1 MKNKTVFERLT
12 PKEKAALKKIDPS
25 YDFWAAVGWQDPDNF
40 ATLAI
45 TVTEHADLFPEI
57 EAYAVKPSDTNF
69 RDIQKLCWVQ
79 YRTFGPLN
87 ASVNSKAD
95 YVAQSGFSVYSDIY
109 EIDLFLKDLFYSY
122 RNKLYARIVGWVIR
136 MLAEG
141 ELFLLLALDDTG
153 SITVRILEPSKIG
166 SENEKG
172 LLVDPDDAS
181 QTLFYQYKT
190 TDIEEYIP
198 DARFLVEPD
207 YMKERE
213 KALGETLKKEL
224 INKITKSKN
233 GKTGGY
239 RRFVLHWKNLTG
251 IYEYLRDTSSLSTV
265 IEWIKLYVK
274 SLKWGLDHKRAQ
286 SAYTWGIKF
295 DDGPAGKV
303 AWHIWQKMTQAE
315 KDATG
320 LTKPLTPGSRIF
332 LMPGMSLAVYNPNI
346 RQLSGDNQDVLNLS
360 GAGARTPQDLWQGQT
375 AGSTYASVKSTR
387 PPLVAEIENLQ
398 SKLGHFLK
406 YEFLRVCL
414 AAKIAH
420 GGSLLTASGKKMKLP
435 ETYKETIVTEIV
447 NGVATKTKKVDSE
460 LCEAVKF
467 TFPKVQLADTPQ
479 DTANAA
485 LGSKHAG
492 LHSIGVS
499 SDTIARM
506 FGVDDL
512 SRERRKKML
521 EDTEI
526 SPPIAPDQP
535 GLPTKQNV
543 KGVEGDAGSE

>member
-1 MKNKTVFERLT
+1 MKTKQKSVRDLFAT
-12 PKEKAALKKIDPS
+12 KEWNALKKIDPNLEV
-25 YDFWAAVGWQDPDNF
+25 WAASGWQDPDNF

-45 TVTEHADLFPEI
+45 TVTEMADLFPEI
-57 EAYAVKPSDTNF
+57 EAFSVKPSDVNF
-69 RDIQKLCWVQ
+69 RELQKLCWVQ

-141 ELFLLLALDDTG
+141 ELFLLLVLDDTG
-153 SITVRILEPSKIG
+153 SITVRVLEPSRIG
-166 SENEKG
+166 SESEKG

-181 QTLFYQYKT
+181 QTLFYQYKAAN
-190 TDIEEYIP
+190 DVEYIP

-207 YMKERE
+207 YMAERV
-213 KALGETLKKEL
+213 KTLVDLPKD
-224 INKITKSKN
+224 KISKTTKSN
-233 GKTGGY
+233 NRKTGGY
-239 RRFVLHWKNLTG
+239 RRFILHWKNLTG

-295 DDGPAGKV
+295 DDSPAGKV
-303 AWHIWQKMTQAE
+303 AWHIWQKMSQSD

-332 LMPGMSLAVYNPNI
+332 LMPGMSIDVYNPNI

-375 AGSTYASVKSTR
+375 SGATYASVKSTR

-435 ETYKETIVTEIV
+435 ETYKESRVTEII
-447 NGVATKTKKVDSE
+447 NGVAKTKKVDSE

-467 TFPKVQLADTPQ
+467 TFPKVQLADTP
-479 DTANAA
+479 DETANAA
-485 LGSKHAG
+485 LGSKHGG
-492 LHSIGVS
+492 LQSIGIS
-499 SDTIARM
+499 NDTIAQM

-521 EDTEI
+521 EDAEI
-526 SPPIAPDQP
+526 PPPIAPDQP
-535 GLPTKQNV
+535 VSTKQNTED
-543 KGVEGDAGSE
+543 KGVEGEGE